1 MAKCEY
7 CGREVVLP
15 FVCPYCGK
23 NFCAEHRLPE
33 SHECVN
39 LPKKPLFWYQKAHA
53 IREPVKTMSKPAT
66 PASHIERQP
75 ILKKSRHIGL
85 NRRWLTSLKIWFPI
99 FLITTGCVYVLESEN
114 PVQFYESV
122 SIEIKYFLYAFA
134 GFIGLWCGYEVF
146 KRLDY
151 EPRTERGIFGL
162 KLLSAGVSLA
172 SFLGLFFT
180 FYLMISG
187 LFMKP
192 ELSLARET
200 FTVFLCIFSLV
211 LMVLAGYLFFKFQR
225 RSGVIVYVR

>member
-1 MAKCEY
+1 MLWKAK
-7 CGREVVLP
+7 
-15 FVCPYCGK
+15 
-23 NFCAEHRLPE
+23 
-33 SHECVN
+33 
-39 LPKKPLFWYQKAHA
+39 
-53 IREPVKTMSKPAT
+53 
-66 PASHIERQP
+66 
-75 ILKKSRHIGL
+75 
-85 NRRWLTSLKIWFPI
+85 
-99 FLITTGCVYVLESEN
+99 
-114 PVQFYESV
+114 VQFNFM
-122 SIEIKYFLYAFA
+122 KAFRLKLNTFLYAFA
-134 GFIGLWCGYEVF
+134 GFIGLRCGYEVF

-180 FYLMISG
+180 FYSMISG
-187 LFMKP
+187 LFIKP